1 MNKIL
6 FFIAGCCLMA
16 GLGGC
21 EQKIDTWSG
30 EDVVYVDMD
39 ADSTVVSF
47 AYMDANVDTVHVRVA
62 VMGDVVEGA
71 ARYVKVNVK
80 GTNVTMGQDCDALE
94 EAYEVEGGNTFCTIP
109 VVVKRPADQL
119 EKELVIELVENEYF
133 HLYYLEDVL
142 TSGSAMLFAKTKHRV
157 IFHNLMK
164 EPPATWNEYYFGK
177 FTVKKYEKICEVME
191 ISREQFLSYS
201 YMTFGRLRFI
211 APFMKDWLE
220 RNPVEDEGGSD
231 MRMGDYLY
239 V

>member
-1 MNKIL
+1 MNKII
-6 FFIAGCCLMA
+6 FFIAGYCLML

-30 EDVVYVDMD
+30 EDVVYMDMD
-39 ADSTVVSF
+39 ADSTLVSF
-47 AYMDANVDTVHVRVA
+47 AYMDADMDTVEIKVS
-62 VMGDVVEGA
+62 VMGEVIKKES
-71 ARYVKVNVK
+71 RYVKVNVK
-80 GTNVTMGQDCDALE
+80 ESNIVAGQDYVAL
-94 EAYEVEGGNTFCTIP
+94 AKRYEVESGNTYCIIP
-109 VVVKRPADQL
+109 VVVKRPADKL
-119 EKELVIELVENEYF
+119 VKELEIELVGNEF
-133 HLYYLEDVL
+133 FRLYYQEDVL
-142 TSGSAMLFAKTKHRV
+142 TSGSSVIFTKIKHRV
-157 IFHNLMK
+157 LFHNLMK

-177 FTVKKYEKICEVME
+177 FSVKKYETICGVME

-220 RNPVEDEGGSD
+220 RNPQEDEDGKM